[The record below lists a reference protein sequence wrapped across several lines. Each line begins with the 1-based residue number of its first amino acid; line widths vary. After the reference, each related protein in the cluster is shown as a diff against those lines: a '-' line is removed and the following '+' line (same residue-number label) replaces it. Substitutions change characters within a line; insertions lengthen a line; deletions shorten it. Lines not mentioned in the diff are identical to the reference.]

1 MLSGA
6 SAHDASCHLAISCE
20 DIMQTKINWFEIP
33 SNDFARATRFYEALF
48 DTTLRIEGATADLMQ
63 MAIFTYPAG
72 VTCGCVTH
80 SEHQKPSSSGT
91 MIYLDAGA
99 SIDAV
104 IQRIAPA
111 GGKVYVP
118 KTQLP
123 DDIGYMA
130 HFVDTEGNLIGL
142 HAMH

>member
-1 MLSGA
+1 
-6 SAHDASCHLAISCE
+6 
-20 DIMQTKINWFEIP
+20 
-33 SNDFARATRFYEALF
+33 
-48 DTTLRIEGATADLMQ
+48 
-63 MAIFTYPAG
+63 
-72 VTCGCVTH
+72 
-80 SEHQKPSSSGT
+80 

>member
-1 MLSGA
+1 
-6 SAHDASCHLAISCE
+6 
-20 DIMQTKINWFEIP
+20 MQTKINWFEIP
-33 SNDFARATRFYEALF
+33 SNDFARATRFYETLF
-48 DTTLRIEGATADLMQ
+48 DTKLQIEGATADLMQ
-63 MAIFTYPAG
+63 MAIFTSPG
-72 VTCGCVTH
+72 GDSCGCVTH

-91 MIYLDAGA
+91 MVYLDAGA

-104 IQRIAPA
+104 IQRIVPA

-142 HAMH
+142 HAMS